1 MSLLFHSPVQDG
13 CSVTQTLDD
22 LSQVD
27 RFSSHPAPKST
38 DMLRLLPAQL
48 GRVENV
54 SLMSSV
60 DFNECVESFL
70 VANVTSWGGIFS
82 PNVRVSFAIRFL
94 RVSEGVGDTGVVGTG
109 VNGEGGS
116 RAEGVGGVSV

>member
-1 MSLLFHSPVQDG
+1 MNSIPVDSDTNPYLQ
-13 CSVTQTLDD
+13 CILMRATLQCKIEISDI
-22 LSQVD
+22 
-27 RFSSHPAPKST
+27 
-38 DMLRLLPAQL
+38 LPAQL

-70 VANVTSWGGIFS
+70 VANVTRWGGIFS

-116 RAEGVGGVSV
+116 RAESVGGVSV